1 MSLLLALPG
10 LKYGGYTPSASAT
23 FADMDFFKFETPL
36 HAQVGAH
43 KRSYLEHVRRALLRA
58 VLLIFLEIFLRFT
71 FSPIYG

>member
-1 MSLLLALPG
+1 MALLG

-43 KRSYLEHVRRALLRA
+43 KRSYLEHVRRASFKDRYSD
-58 VLLIFLEIFLRFT
+58 FFEI
-71 FSPIYG
+71 YV